1 MILLL
6 VVVAFGMIGQ
16 FLMSADKGIE
26 EEDDAE

>member
-16 FLMSADKGIE
+16 FLMASEKTI
-26 EEDDAE
+26 EEDDDT